1 MFDHGLAN
9 FLFRAGDVSGLQSF
23 FLEGILKLVVGEARR
38 DHLDARHNHR
48 HKHAEAQDQ
57 FQCRHQI
64 RSPIPSAGSTG
75 LLVAEAH
82 VLAFGQPANQ
92 RTSPSKCSLI
102 AEILMSS
109 RARVERRTTSTK
121 SSVTFFPTLILKG
134 IPTRSASLNLTP
146 GRSSRSSSKTSKRE
160 PSRALA
166 MSSAALRIFSSPTLV
181 ATTTTSKGAIEG
193 ASQKPLAS
201 FDCSMAAVRI
211 RSIPIP

>member
-1 MFDHGLAN
+1 MEVQGSRITGEFERDAVFGLDIESAGGDSTDTRHLHLLGRQWDVVLMGMFDHGLAN
-9 FLFRAGDVSGLQSF
+9 FLFRAGDGSGLQSF

-38 DHLDARHNHR
+38 CHLDARHNHR
-48 HKHAEAQDQ
+48 PKHAEAQDQ

-146 GRSSRSSSKTSKRE
+146 GRSSRSSSKTS
-160 PSRALA
+160 
-166 MSSAALRIFSSPTLV
+166 SP
-181 ATTTTSKGAIEG
+181 A
-193 ASQKPLAS
+193 
-201 FDCSMAAVRI
+201 
-211 RSIPIP
+211 